1 MPILFNKKVVEV
13 ETYVEAAMDITE
25 EEFYD
30 CDGDSQE
37 HDIPCTIEVRDKT
50 LFKKKHL

>member
-25 EEFYD
+25 EEY
-30 CDGDSQE
+30 
-37 HDIPCTIEVRDKT
+37 R
-50 LFKKKHL
+50 L